1 MFLGHYLEMN
11 CKGKKNYHGLP
22 NWPKVGDLASLEI
35 PALNEENKHL
45 SFSEYFRSPILQT
58 IDFNSVFF
66 SANIY
71 LDSFVITP
79 QGEF

>member
-22 NWPKVGDLASLEI
+22 NWPKVGQLASLEI
-35 PALNEENKHL
+35 PPLHEENKNL
-45 SFSEYFRSPILQT
+45 SFHEYFRSPNFQT

-66 SANIY
+66 CKHLPRLICDYTS
-71 LDSFVITP
+71 
-79 QGEF
+79 G